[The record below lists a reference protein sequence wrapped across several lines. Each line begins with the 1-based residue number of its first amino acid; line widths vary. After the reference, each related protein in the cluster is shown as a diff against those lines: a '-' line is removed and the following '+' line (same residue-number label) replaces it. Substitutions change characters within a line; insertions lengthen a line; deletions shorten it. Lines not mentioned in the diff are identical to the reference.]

1 VEGRRRR
8 KRKEREERN
17 EKKKG
22 KWKKSKKKGKRE
34 KEEEMGK
41 RKRKELGKIL
51 EKFRGIFREIWG
63 KGEKGFC
70 GVFGLGRLRD
80 FGTAVMARRTGRQDR
95 GVRRI
100 PGVVADSGARAVGGG
115 VTARVRAVP
124 AGFAARAPRVREGE
138 RPGFRKGV
146 NELSGM
152 VLKHT

>member
-1 VEGRRRR
+1 
-8 KRKEREERN
+8 
-17 EKKKG
+17 
-22 KWKKSKKKGKRE
+22 
-34 KEEEMGK
+34 MGK

-80 FGTAVMARRTGRQDR
+80 FGTAVMARRTGRQDH

-115 VTARVRAVP
+115 VMARVRAVP